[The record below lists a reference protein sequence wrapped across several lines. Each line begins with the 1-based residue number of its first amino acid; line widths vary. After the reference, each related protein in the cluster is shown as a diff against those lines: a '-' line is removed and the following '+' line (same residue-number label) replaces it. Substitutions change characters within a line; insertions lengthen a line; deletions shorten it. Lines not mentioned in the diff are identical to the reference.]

1 MHQVSYIYSN
11 NQNIVEVLNVQN
23 VHFPT
28 SNTMKEEEREME
40 EEVEER
46 EMDISHDLWRRE
58 DT

>member
-1 MHQVSYIYSN
+1 M
-11 NQNIVEVLNVQN
+11 EVLNVQN